1 MAEPADLFA
10 ADSGAGG
17 AASGTGMRLTGG
29 AASGDVIFLEHGL
42 SFWGGV
48 DPDSGTIIDTHH
60 PACGQSVTGKVVAM
74 PTSRGSCSGSGVLLE
89 LALNGLAPAA
99 LIFGEAEEIL
109 TLGALVAGRVFD
121 RPVPVLRLPPGLF
134 RKLSAATRAMIDD
147 DGLAIDDSHLPLA
160 DADLSE
166 LRLTAGDQT
175 MLDGADGPVTA
186 MALDIIC
193 RLAVMQ
199 GADRLVDVSRGHID
213 GCILAHDAN
222 LGFAET
228 MAAKG
233 ARIRIPTTINAIS
246 VDRRNWRQQG
256 VDHAFGSRASRLAD
270 SYVDMGAVPS
280 FTCAPYLLGDPP
292 AAGECIGWSE
302 SNAVIYA
309 NSVLG
314 ARTLKIPDYLD
325 LFVAMT
331 GRAPYCGTYADSGR
345 QARRIVELAAV
356 PTDVDDGFWPLL
368 GWVLGKL
375 SPDRIP
381 LLRGL
386 EEMNVDDDAM
396 KAICAAFGSTS
407 GAPMLHIAGHTPEA
421 GMPSAPAADRV
432 TIDREMLADAWRQLN
447 SGGADIDLVAIGS
460 PHLSLAE
467 LHLID
472 AAFDGRHR
480 HADVKLILTIGR
492 DVLDIARRDGVAARL
507 EASGATLYSD
517 LCWCSITQPLFPPET
532 KVLMTNS
539 GKYAHY
545 ATGLSGCR
553 VRLGGITA
561 CVEAAVSGIANTA
574 LPRWLG
580 H

>member
-1 MAEPADLFA
+1 MVNPADHLIT
-10 ADSGAGG
+10 DSATGGTIDGAGL
-17 AASGTGMRLTGG
+17 RLTGG
-29 AASGDVIFLEHGL
+29 SASGEVIFFEDGL

-48 DPDSGTIIDTHH
+48 DPETGIVIDAHH
-60 PACGQSVTGKVVAM
+60 PARGQSVTGKVVAM

-89 LALNGLAPAA
+89 LALNALAPAA
-99 LIFGEAEEIL
+99 LIFREAEEIL

-121 RPVPVLRLPPGLF
+121 RPVPVLRLPPVLF
-134 RKLSAATRAMIDD
+134 QKLSMAAHATIDD
-147 DGLAIDDSHLPLA
+147 DGIVIDGATIPLE
-160 DADLSE
+160 DADLSAME
-166 LRLTAGDQT
+166 LTAGDQS

-186 MALDIIC
+186 MAMDIIC

-199 GADRLVDVSRGHID
+199 GADRLVDVTRGHID

-222 LGFAET
+222 LRFAEA

-256 VDHAFGSRASRLAD
+256 VDDAFGSRASRLAD

-280 FTCAPYLLGDPP
+280 FTCAPYLLSDPP
-292 AAGECIGWSE
+292 KAGECIGWSE

-345 QARRIVELAAV
+345 QAQRIVELTAIPA
-356 PTDVDDGFWPLL
+356 DVDDGFWPLL

-386 EEMNVDDDAM
+386 EGLRVDDDAM

-421 GMPSAPAADRV
+421 AMPSAPDSDIIPLDQKV
-432 TIDREMLADAWRQLN
+432 LADAWRQLN
-447 SGGADIDLVAIGS
+447 SGGAEIDLVAIGS
-460 PHLSLAE
+460 PHISLTE
-467 LHLID
+467 LHLLD
-472 AAFDGRHR
+472 TAFNGRQR
-480 HADVKLILTIGR
+480 HADVKLIVTIGR
-492 DVLDIARRDGVAARL
+492 NVLDIARQDGVAARL
-507 EASGATLYSD
+507 EACGVTLYSD
-517 LCWCSITQPLFPPET
+517 LCWCSITQPLFPPDT
-532 KVLMTNS
+532 KTLMTNS

-553 VRLGGITA
+553 VRLGGIAA
-561 CVEAAVSGIANTA
+561 CVEAAVSGIADTA

>member
-1 MAEPADLFA
+1 MVNPADSLA
-10 ADSGAGG
+10 ADRGVGG
-17 AASGTGMRLTGG
+17 AASGTGMRLTSG
-29 AASGDVIFLEHGL
+29 AASGDLIFLEDGL

-109 TLGALVAGRVFD
+109 TLGALVAGQVFG
-121 RPVPVLRLPPGLF
+121 RPVPVLRLPPDLFGNLSTATHAVIDDGGL
-134 RKLSAATRAMIDD
+134 SIDGTATR
-147 DGLAIDDSHLPLA
+147 LE
-160 DADLSE
+160 DADLSAME
-166 LRLTAGDQT
+166 LTARDQS
-175 MLDGADGPVTA
+175 MLDGVDGPVTA
-186 MALDIIC
+186 MAMDIIC

-199 GADRLVDVSRGHID
+199 GAGRLVDVTRGHID

-222 LGFAET
+222 LRFAET

-233 ARIRIPTTINAIS
+233 ARVRIPTTINAIS
-246 VDRRNWRQQG
+246 VDRRNWQQQG
-256 VDHAFGSRASRLAD
+256 VDDAFGARASRLAD
-270 SYVDMGAVPS
+270 SYTDMGAAPS
-280 FTCAPYLLGDPP
+280 FTCAPYLLDAPP

-345 QARRIVELAAV
+345 RARRIVELTAI
-356 PTDVDDGFWPLL
+356 PEDVDDGFWPLL

-381 LLRGL
+381 LLHGL
-386 EEMNVDDDAM
+386 ENMRVDEDAM
-396 KAICAAFGSTS
+396 KAICAAFGSMS
-407 GAPMLHIAGHTPEA
+407 GAPMLHITGHTPEA
-421 GMPSAPAADRV
+421 EHPPAPDAD
-432 TIDREMLADAWRQLN
+432 TLPITQKMLTDAWQQLN

-467 LHLID
+467 LHLMD
-472 AAFDGRHR
+472 AAFDGRHC
-480 HADVKLILTIGR
+480 HADVKLIVTIGR
-492 DVLDIARRDGVAARL
+492 DVLDIARQDGVAARL
-507 EASGATLYSD
+507 EASGVTLYSD
-517 LCWCSITQPLFPPET
+517 LCWCSITQPLFPPDT

-553 VRLGGITA
+553 VRLGGIAA
-561 CVEAAVSGIANTA
+561 CVEAAVNAAADTA